1 MKSSVQLASIA
12 LSAAVGLYAAFIIVC
27 LMPQKSEFPVPGEIG
42 GEKTVTLASA
52 SSQTDSTVPDAS
64 PAPVSKDIPDLPSEP
79 TIPTLPTSQESS
91 TPTTIPETPPT
102 NVESSDSIPERN

>member
-42 GEKTVTLASA
+42 GENATLWRR
-52 SSQTDSTVPDAS
+52 Q
-64 PAPVSKDIPDLPSEP
+64 I
-79 TIPTLPTSQESS
+79 
-91 TPTTIPETPPT
+91 
-102 NVESSDSIPERN
+102 R